1 MSDEQPLGVSA
12 DASSGRAGARLRAS
26 DAERAAVVDALQA
39 HCADGRLT
47 VQELE
52 QRLAMTM
59 SAMTVAELDRLTQ
72 DLPGSSS
79 GRSAPPART
88 SGRVKVGPPGLRSFR
103 QDHRLPAGRAVAF
116 RQALQ
121 DILPAMVASGYDVVS
136 RTENELLVFEH
147 RRERVVVAFN
157 DDPDGGTRLVV
168 QGTARR
174 AVRKAFANLAAE

>member
-1 MSDEQPLGVSA
+1 M
-12 DASSGRAGARLRAS
+12 RAS

-52 QRLAMTM
+52 QRLAMTL
-59 SAMTVAELDRLTQ
+59 SAVSVTELDHLTQ
-72 DLPGSSS
+72 DLPSSPS
-79 GRSAPPART
+79 GRSAPPGRT
-88 SGRVKVGPPGLRSFR
+88 SGRVKAGPLGLRSFR
-103 QDHRLPAGRAVAF
+103 QDHRLPAGRAATF
-116 RQALQ
+116 QQALQ

-147 RRERVVVAFN
+147 RGERVVVAFN
-157 DDPDGGTRLVV
+157 DDHDGWTRLVV

-174 AVRKAFANLAAE
+174 AVRKAFANLAAD